1 MKFSYRLSKI
11 CGNVYENGNLIFTP
25 DGNSL
30 LSPIGNRIAI
40 IDLIHHTTKVL
51 PFENK
56 KNIRKIILSHSGRFL
71 ISVDV
76 DGHAL
81 FINLPRQVILTRFH
95 FKKKVYDIKFSL
107 NDQYFAV
114 TYGRGCQIWK
124 TPSIRKEFSPLVLHR
139 TLGGFHDDTTCLQW
153 SSDSDSLV
161 VGSKDLTARVYYR
174 VHSKNMAL
182 SVLSGHRA
190 KIIGAFYSSDNEQIY
205 TVATDGA
212 VFTWQFEYGDRIVI
226 SKPEMNDDKSGS
238 SSDEDSDS
246 DNDENENERK
256 ILTKRGG
263 MWKLKEREFLW
274 DAQTEITSSSF
285 NPTHNLLVVGFS
297 TGIFGLYSMPNCQNI
312 HKLSV
317 SHNNINSVDINST
330 GEWLAIGSKSLGQ
343 LLVWEWQSESYVI
356 KQQGHMYGLNAL
368 DFSSDGMYIATGGED
383 SKVKVWNVTTGFCF
397 VTFSKHIGPVTGVK
411 FTGKGTGKAVLSS
424 SLDGTVR
431 AYDLVRYQNFR
442 TLTTPTPVQLTSLAV
457 DYSGEMVCA
466 GAMDPFQIY
475 VWSLQTGI
483 NFLFFYLSFSH
494 IFRKIIGCVK
504 RT

>member
-11 CGNVYENGNLIFTP
+11 CGNIYENGNIIFTP

-30 LSPIGNRIAI
+30 LSPIGNRITL
-40 IDLIHHTTKVL
+40 IDLIQHNTQIL

-56 KNIRKIILSHSGRFL
+56 KNIRKLVISYSGRFV

-95 FKKKVYDIKFSL
+95 FKKKVLDIKFSP
-107 NDQYFAV
+107 NDKYFAV
-114 TYGRGCQIWK
+114 TYGRGCQVWK
-124 TPSIRKEFSPLVLHR
+124 TPSLTKEFSPLVLYR
-139 TLGGFHDDTTCLQW
+139 TLTGFHDDTTCLQW
-153 SSDSDSLV
+153 STDSQSLII
-161 VGSKDLTARVYYR
+161 GSKDLSARVYYR
-174 VHSKNMAL
+174 VLSKKMAL

-190 KIIGAFYSSDNEQIY
+190 KIIGVFYSSDNEQIY

-226 SKPEMNDDKSGS
+226 SKEDSVDAVGEDDEKSGS
-238 SSDEDSDS
+238 SEEESDGNDEDEEKEEKTS
-246 DNDENENERK
+246 K
-256 ILTKRGG
+256 VLTKRGG

-274 DAQTEITSSSF
+274 DSQTEISSASF
-285 NPTHNLLVVGFS
+285 NPKTNLLVVGFT

-317 SHNNINSVDINST
+317 SHNSINSVDINST

-383 SKVKVWNVTTGFCF
+383 SKVKVWNVSSGFCF
-397 VTFSKHIGPVTGVK
+397 VTFSKHLGPVTGVK
-411 FTGKGTGKAVLSS
+411 FTGKGTGKAVISS

-457 DYSGEMVCA
+457 DSSGEMVCA
-466 GAMDPFQIY
+466 GALDPFQIF
-475 VWSLQTGI
+475 VWSLQTGRVSI
-483 NFLFFYLSFSH
+483 FSPFLESPFS
-494 IFRKIIGCVK
+494 
-504 RT
+504 